1 MDKLLEPV
9 LGALLF
15 VAFIYLIIWT
25 VKFWGFSM
33 NLRRV
38 RRSKKAQK
46 KKETIKLRTIGCSK
60 NYWYNKQD
68 VEDRPEGR
76 PVESYYHYFDKA
88 EDCLKDL
95 IIEMYDCGLVRTEML
110 EAIAYSGG
118 MVGSEAKNFVQGLH
132 NDNVVAAKEE
142 KAALV
147 KAGADKNTIQIPVV
161 DWDLEDILA
170 EQLEEAAK
178 REHQEAMVAD
188 EVLREAE
195 RILNRQDQMRVNPVA
210 PKERKTVKRKSD
222 NHKTAELGK
231 ARLEADKKNRLLKE
245 KIDEEAMLE
254 EAALKAEYAAALD
267 AGESDSRFDEQQEE
281 EDQVVAQAL
290 AAKDKKNRNIDK
302 KVKNKVEN
310 AQKDDK
316 NLAEETHDM
325 VENVLEAA
333 ENELHE
339 AEEEKAHLSA
349 ELGPMSKEEKDAYEK
364 DILIRTAVYESW
376 VSYVFR
382 LYELININANE
393 EIRNEIRIALMEYG
407 HNDVEILLH
416 SPE

>member
-1 MDKLLEPV
+1 MGGLLEPLAGV
-9 LGALLF
+9 LLF
-15 VAFIYLIIWT
+15 VAFIYLMIWT
-25 VKFWGFSM
+25 VRFTGFSM
-33 NLRRV
+33 DKRRE
-38 RRSKKAQK
+38 RRSHKAQQ
-46 KKETIKLRTIGCSK
+46 KKESIKLRTIGCSK

-76 PVESYYHYFDKA
+76 SMESYYHYFDKA

-118 MVGSEAKNFVQGLH
+118 MVGTEAKNFVQDLH
-132 NDNVVAAKEE
+132 NENVVSAKEE

-170 EQLEEAAK
+170 DQLAEAAK
-178 REHQEAMVAD
+178 RERAEAMVAD

-195 RILNRQDQMRVNPVA
+195 KILNKQEQIKVSSLNGARELKPV
-210 PKERKTVKRKSD
+210 RKKIE
-222 NHKTAELGK
+222 HKTAELGK
-231 ARLEADKKNRLLKE
+231 ARLEADKKNRLRKQQIEEEAKLE
-245 KIDEEAMLE
+245 DEELE
-254 EAALKAEYAAALD
+254 AEYAGALDPEEDEASILPPEDQEDEVVAAALHD
-267 AGESDSRFDEQQEE
+267 KSRH
-281 EDQVVAQAL
+281 
-290 AAKDKKNRNIDK
+290 NRHSK
-302 KVKNKVEN
+302 HETS
-310 AQKDDK
+310 KDDHSIS
-316 NLAEETHDM
+316 EETQDM
-325 VENVLEAA
+325 ADDVLEQA
-333 ENELHE
+333 EHELAQ
-339 AEEEKAHLSA
+339 AEEEKEHLGA
-349 ELGPMSKEEKDAYEK
+349 ELGPMSKEEKEAYEK

-382 LYELININANE
+382 LYELVTINANE

-407 HNDVEILLH
+407 HNDVEVLLH

>member
-9 LGALLF
+9 LGVLLF
-15 VAFIYLIIWT
+15 VAFIYLMIWT
-25 VKFWGFSM
+25 VKFFEFSM
-33 NLRRV
+33 DMRRAKRS
-38 RRSKKAQK
+38 RRAQK
-46 KKETIKLRTIGCSK
+46 KKESIKLRTIGCAK

-76 PVESYYHYFDKA
+76 PMESYYHYFEKA

-118 MVGSEAKNFVQGLH
+118 MVGTEAKNFVQDLH
-132 NDNVVAAKEE
+132 NENVVSAKEE

-170 EQLEEAAK
+170 EQLAEAAK
-178 REHQEAMVAD
+178 REQAEALVAD

-195 RILNRQDQMRVNPVA
+195 RILNKQDQTRANLLATQSLKP
-210 PKERKTVKRKSD
+210 VKRKSD

-254 EAALKAEYAAALD
+254 DEALEAEYAAAF
-267 AGESDSRFDEQQEE
+267 DSG
-281 EDQVVAQAL
+281 
-290 AAKDKKNRNIDK
+290 AKDKASESQEEKEDEVVAAALEAKSKKRDK
-302 KVKNKVEN
+302 KSLKETADRKQSKE
-310 AQKDDK
+310 
-316 NLAEETHDM
+316 LAEETYDM
-325 VENVLEAA
+325 AEDALEQA
-333 ENELHE
+333 ESELHE
-339 AEEEKAHLSA
+339 AEEEKEHLGKN
-349 ELGPMSKEEKDAYEK
+349 LGPMTKEEKDAYEK

-382 LYELININANE
+382 LYELVNINANE

-407 HNDVEILLH
+407 HNDVEVLLH

>member
-25 VKFWGFSM
+25 VKFFEFSM
-33 NLRRV
+33 DLRRA
-38 RRSKKAQK
+38 RHRKNAQK
-46 KKETIKLRTIGCSK
+46 KKESIKLRTIGCAK

-76 PVESYYHYFDKA
+76 PMESYYHYFDKA

-118 MVGSEAKNFVQGLH
+118 MVGSEAKTFVQDLH
-132 NDNVVAAKEE
+132 NENVVSAKEE
-142 KAALV
+142 KAALM
-147 KAGADKNTIQIPVV
+147 KAGADKGTIEIPVV

-170 EQLEEAAK
+170 EQMAEAAK
-178 REHQEAMVAD
+178 REQAEAMAAD
-188 EVLREAE
+188 EALREAE
-195 RILNRQDQMRVNPVA
+195 RILKKQDQMRDSLFVTQTLKP
-210 PKERKTVKRKSD
+210 VKRRTEA
-222 NHKTAELGK
+222 HKTAELGK
-231 ARLEADKKNRLLKE
+231 ARLEADKRNRLLKE

-254 EAALKAEYAAALD
+254 DEALEAEYAGILNNRREDKAPD
-267 AGESDSRFDEQQEE
+267 HEEKIEDE
-281 EDQVVAQAL
+281 VVASAL
-290 AAKDKKNRNIDK
+290 EAKHTKHDKKRDK
-302 KVKNKVEN
+302 AASVKKQEREFSKEMQGMAEN
-310 AQKDDK
+310 A
-316 NLAEETHDM
+316 
-325 VENVLEAA
+325 LEQA

-339 AEEEKAHLSA
+339 AEEEKEHLSKD
-349 ELGPMSKEEKDAYEK
+349 LGPMTKEEKEAYEK

-393 EIRNEIRIALMEYG
+393 EIRNEIRISLMEYG
-407 HNDVEILLH
+407 HNDVEVLLH

>member
-15 VAFIYLIIWT
+15 VSFIYLIIWT
-25 VKFWGFSM
+25 VKFFGFSM
-33 NLRRV
+33 NLRRL
-38 RRSKKAQK
+38 RRSKRAQK

-76 PVESYYHYFDKA
+76 PVESYYHYFDQAK
-88 EDCLKDL
+88 DCLKDL

-118 MVGSEAKNFVQGLH
+118 MVGKEAKSFVQELH
-132 NDNVVAAKEE
+132 DDNVVAAEEE

-195 RILNRQDQMRVNPVA
+195 RILNRQDHAGTKASVLKDIKP
-210 PKERKTVKRKSD
+210 VKRKSD

-231 ARLEADKKNRLLKE
+231 ARLEADKKNRMLKE

-254 EAALKAEYAAALD
+254 DEALEKEYAGALD
-267 AGESDSRFDEQQEE
+267 MAESKDEQA
-281 EDQVVAQAL
+281 V
-290 AAKDKKNRNIDK
+290 
-302 KVKNKVEN
+302 
-310 AQKDDK
+310 KDDTEDMVVVKALDDRHK
-316 NLAEETHDM
+316 NLSEETQDM
-325 VENVLEAA
+325 AEVALEAA

-339 AEEEKAHLSA
+339 TEEEKAHLEA
-349 ELGPMSKEEKDAYEK
+349 KLEPMSKEEKDAYEK

-382 LYELININANE
+382 LYELVTINANE

-407 HNDVEILLH
+407 HNDVEVLLH

>member
-15 VAFIYLIIWT
+15 VAFIYLVIWT
-25 VKFWGFSM
+25 VKFFEFSVD
-33 NLRRV
+33 LRRA
-38 RRSKKAQK
+38 RRTRNAQK
-46 KKETIKLRTIGCSK
+46 KKESIKLRTIGCAK

-76 PVESYYHYFDKA
+76 PMESYYHYFDKA

-118 MVGSEAKNFVQGLH
+118 MVGSEAKNFVQDLH
-132 NDNVVAAKEE
+132 NENVVSAKEE

-147 KAGADKNTIQIPVV
+147 KAGADKSTIQIPVV
-161 DWDLEDILA
+161 DWDLDDVLA
-170 EQLEEAAK
+170 EKLAEAAK
-178 REHQEAMVAD
+178 REQAEAMAAD
-188 EVLREAE
+188 EALKEAE
-195 RILNRQDQMRVNPVA
+195 RILKKQDEMRDSLFVTQTLKP
-210 PKERKTVKRKSD
+210 VKRRTD
-222 NHKTAELGK
+222 THKTAELGK
-231 ARLEADKKNRLLKE
+231 ARLEADKRNRLLKE

-254 EAALKAEYAAALD
+254 DEALEAEYAGILD
-267 AGESDSRFDEQQEE
+267 DGKEKTEE
-281 EDQVVAQAL
+281 KE
-290 AAKDKKNRNIDK
+290 KTEKTEDKKHKRESAGRQDSELSK
-302 KVKNKVEN
+302 ETKGM
-310 AQKDDK
+310 
-316 NLAEETHDM
+316 AEDA
-325 VENVLEAA
+325 LEQA

-339 AEEEKAHLSA
+339 AKEEKAHLDKD
-349 ELGPMSKEEKDAYEK
+349 LGPMSKEEKEAYEK

-407 HNDVEILLH
+407 HNDVEVLLH

>member
-15 VAFIYLIIWT
+15 VAFIYLMIWT
-25 VKFWGFSM
+25 VKFFQFSM
-33 NLRRV
+33 DLRRV
-38 RRSKKAQK
+38 RRAKNAQK
-46 KKETIKLRTIGCSK
+46 KKESIKLRTIGCAK

-76 PVESYYHYFDKA
+76 PMESYYHYFEKA

-118 MVGSEAKNFVQGLH
+118 MVGSEAKNFVQDLH
-132 NDNVVAAKEE
+132 NENVVSAKEE
-142 KAALV
+142 KAALM
-147 KAGADKNTIQIPVV
+147 KAGADKSTIEIPVV

-170 EQLEEAAK
+170 EQMAEAAK
-178 REHQEAMVAD
+178 REQAEAMAAD
-188 EVLREAE
+188 EALKEAE
-195 RILNRQDQMRVNPVA
+195 RILKKQEQMRDALFVTQTLKP
-210 PKERKTVKRKSD
+210 VKRRTD
-222 NHKTAELGK
+222 AHKTAELGK
-231 ARLEADKKNRLLKE
+231 ARLEADKRNRLLKE
-245 KIDEEAMLE
+245 KIEEEAMLE
-254 EAALKAEYAAALD
+254 DEALEAEYAGILDGKGDAEKPAEPEKMQEDEIVTAALE
-267 AGESDSRFDEQQEE
+267 A
-281 EDQVVAQAL
+281 
-290 AAKDKKNRNIDK
+290 
-302 KVKNKVEN
+302 KVKHDRRHKKENKAKKQDSEISKEM
-310 AQKDDK
+310 QGM
-316 NLAEETHDM
+316 AEDA
-325 VENVLEAA
+325 LERA

-339 AEEEKAHLSA
+339 AEEEKEHLSKD
-349 ELGPMSKEEKDAYEK
+349 LGPMTKEEKEAYEK

-407 HNDVEILLH
+407 HNDVEVLLH